1 MPKAVA
7 IVQGHPD
14 PAGGHLCHALAD
26 AYAEGAIAAGHWVSR
41 IDIAQLDVPLL
52 HSQQEF
58 ESGVVPPSLVPARDA
73 LVSAEHIV
81 LIFPL
86 WLGTMPALVK
96 AFLEQIMRPGVAFAY
111 QTKGMPKKLLSGRS
125 AHIIVTMGMP
135 AFAYRWFYCAHGIRG
150 LKRNILKFVGIK
162 PVRETFIGMVQNT
175 DDTHRKRWLVQMKAF
190 GEGLV

>member
-14 PAGGHLCHALAD
+14 PVGGHLCHALAD

-81 LIFPL
+81 LVFPL

-96 AFLEQIMRPGVAFAY
+96 AFLEQVMRPGVAFAY

-135 AFAYRWFYCAHGIRG
+135 AFAYRWFYFAHGIRC

-162 PVRETFIGMVQNT
+162 PVRETFIGMVQST
-175 DDTHRKRWLVQMKAF
+175 DDMHRKHWLVQMKVF